1 MSEVKRADLTD
12 GPGSM
17 HSSGIQVISRAA
29 AIFRALSD
37 SEQGMSL
44 GQIARKVGLPRST
57 VQRIVAALEHENLL
71 THAKSS
77 GQVRL
82 GPEIQKLAR
91 SANRDIRPTLRPF
104 LEKLC
109 KDTGETVDL
118 AHFRGDHVVFVDQ
131 VPGGQRLRAVS
142 AIGER
147 FPLASTANGKA
158 CLALLPDDDSARQHL
173 PTSEIIA
180 IRENGYALDLDEHT
194 DGISAIGFAFALPA
208 GDIYAI
214 SVPTPSHRFAAHRDM
229 LIGQLLAAKEGVLAE
244 LDANGGG

>member
-1 MSEVKRADLTD
+1 MA
-12 GPGSM
+12 

-37 SEQGMSL
+37 DDQGMSL
-44 GQIARKVGLPRST
+44 GQIARSVDLPRST
-57 VQRIVAALEHENLL
+57 VQRIVAALEHESLL
-71 THAKSS
+71 IHAKSS
-77 GQVRL
+77 GKVRL

-109 KDTGETVDL
+109 KATGETVDL

-131 VPGGQRLRAVS
+131 VSGGQRLRAVS

-147 FPLASTANGKA
+147 FPLATTANGKA
-158 CLALLPDDDSARQHL
+158 CLALLPDDIAAQHMSA
-173 PTSEIIA
+173 PEIRA

-194 DGISAIGFAFALPA
+194 DGISAVGFAFGLPG

-214 SVPTPSHRFAAHRDM
+214 SLPTPSHRFATRRTM
-229 LIGQLLAAKEGVLAE
+229 LTDELLASKKAVLAE
-244 LDANGGG
+244 LKANNGC

>member
-1 MSEVKRADLTD
+1 MSEAKEAETTD
-12 GPGSM
+12 GTGSM

-158 CLALLPDDDSARQHL
+158 CVALLSDADARQHL
-173 PTSEIIA
+173 PASEIIA
-180 IRENGYALDLDEHT
+180 VRENGYALDLDEHT

-214 SVPTPSHRFAAHRDM
+214 SVPTPSHRFAARREM
-229 LIGQLLAAKEGVLAE
+229 LISHLLAAKEAVLTE
-244 LDANGGG
+244 LDANVGG

>member
-1 MSEVKRADLTD
+1 MSEAKHAETSD
-12 GPGSM
+12 GPGSV

-147 FPLASTANGKA
+147 FPLVSTANGKA
-158 CLALLPDDDSARQHL
+158 CLALLPDEAAHQYL
-173 PTSEIIA
+173 PESEIIA
-180 IRENGYALDLDEHT
+180 IRDKGYALDIDEHT

-214 SVPTPSHRFAAHRDM
+214 SVPTPSHRFATRRDM
-229 LIGQLLAAKEGVLAE
+229 LIRQLLAAKEAVLAE
-244 LDANGGG
+244 LDANAGG

>member
-1 MSEVKRADLTD
+1 MSEANHAATD
-12 GPGSM
+12 DGSGSPT
-17 HSSGIQVISRAA
+17 SSGIQVISRAA

-91 SANRDIRPTLRPF
+91 SANRDIRPILRPF

-131 VPGGQRLRAVS
+131 VPGRPAV
-142 AIGER
+142 
-147 FPLASTANGKA
+147 
-158 CLALLPDDDSARQHL
+158 AR
-173 PTSEIIA
+173 
-180 IRENGYALDLDEHT
+180 
-194 DGISAIGFAFALPA
+194 GFR
-208 GDIYAI
+208 
-214 SVPTPSHRFAAHRDM
+214 HR
-229 LIGQLLAAKEGVLAE
+229 
-244 LDANGGG
+244 